1 MIRFGLLGCGRIS
14 KNHLESMR
22 ELTPERAKIV
32 AVCDSVE
39 TRVKQTAEKYGAESY
54 TDIAGLLEREDID
67 VVSVTTPSG
76 LHPQHATAVAQAG
89 KHCILEK
96 PIGTNLKDVD
106 RMIRAFDQSGTQ
118 LFVVKQN
125 RLNTTMQLLKRAV
138 DKGRFGRIFFA
149 QTNVFWTRHQEY
161 YEQAKWRGT
170 WEFDGGAFL
179 NQASH
184 YVDAI
189 HWLVGEIDSV
199 QAFTGTLGRNIESED
214 TGAAVLKFRNG
225 AIGSINVTMLT
236 YPKNLEGSITIIGER
251 GTVKIGGV
259 AINKIEKWEFD
270 EYDDSDKL
278 VEQSNYSPP
287 NVYGFGHLAYYEKVH
302 AALTSEGEPDIDGRG
317 GRKSLELVLAIY
329 KSAKEGKRVAL
340 PLEV

>member
-14 KNHLESMR
+14 TNHLESMR

-39 TRVKQTAEKYGAESY
+39 DRAKQTADKYGAKSY

-214 TGAAVLKFRNG
+214 TGAAILKFRNG